1 MNILIVSESFV
12 IRDSIGN
19 LLKKTLQPT
28 DIKIVSNLEGID
40 NEELSKLDF
49 AFIDVRS
56 ENIEV
61 VETLAKIKSIFKK
74 LRIMI
79 LDFKKDKEI
88 FSVLTKMGIDGYILN
103 ISEEDE
109 FMYIVKKVLNGK
121 KFYDS
126 ELLQYI
132 INRPI
137 NYEAQKLTN
146 REFAVLKQ
154 VAKGLSNKD
163 IAINLDVTDYTI
175 KKHVSKILS
184 KLNLK
189 NRQDIVIYARD
200 NNLLDNEKT
209 KTKANAN

>member
-19 LLKKTLQPT
+19 LLKKTLQPA
-28 DIKIVSNLEGID
+28 DIKIVSNLDGIESKD
-40 NEELSKLDF
+40 LSKLDF
-49 AFIDVRS
+49 AFIDVKS

-61 VETLAKIKSIFKK
+61 VDTLAKIKSIFKK

-209 KTKANAN
+209 KANAN